1 VGKVIV
7 TGDEAR
13 HKLLA
18 GVNLIADAVKR
29 TLGPS
34 GQNCVYARTGTRQP
48 FSSRDGVTVAREI
61 EASDPHEQMGVALIQ
76 GVANEAVDASGDGTT
91 TATLLAQ
98 AIFAEGVKAITVG
111 SNAVVLKRGI
121 EKATAAVVEALRGM
135 SRPVEK
141 EMIKQVATISA
152 NNDEFLGNLIAT
164 AIEKSGSDGVVTVE
178 VSRSPETSLVI
189 VDGMQIATGYIS
201 SDFVTNRERNECVL
215 EDVAILLYEGKLA
228 TLKPLAPVLEEL
240 RSQNK
245 SILIVAEDVV
255 DEALAILAYN
265 TQKGLLK
272 SCAARVPGGLEH
284 LYDIAALTRAR
295 VATETMSVKLK
306 DIDVTY
312 FGHAKRVILKT
323 HNSTII
329 ASDGENPR
337 LNERL
342 QELRTQV
349 TDATDERDRVRLQS
363 RLARLAGGVAIIR
376 LGAATEL
383 EMVTRKEAVEDAMHA
398 TRGAIAEGVVIG
410 GGMALLRSVAW
421 IDDEAGT
428 LKTLR
433 KEYGEGV
440 EIVLKACRA
449 PLKTLAENYG
459 KSPEYV
465 MERVMSPIE
474 NWRTYGWNALTDKY
488 GDMFEMGIIDPLRV
502 VRIALESAASV
513 AGLMLITHTL
523 CADEPTK

>member
-34 GQNCVYARTGTRQP
+34 GNNCVYTRTGTGQP

-61 EASDPHEQMGVALIQ
+61 EANDPHEQMGVALIQ

-111 SNAVVLKRGI
+111 SNAVALKRGI
-121 EKATAAVVEALRGM
+121 EKATATVVEALKGM

-164 AIEKSGSDGVVTVE
+164 AIEKSGPDGVVTVE

-245 SILIVAEDVV
+245 SILIIAEDVV

-295 VATETMSVKLK
+295 VVTETMSVKLK

-312 FGHAKRVILKT
+312 FGHAKRVILKA

-329 ASDGENPR
+329 ASDLNNSR

-349 TDATDERDRVRLQS
+349 TDAADERDRVRLQS

-398 TRGAIAEGVVIG
+398 TRGAIAEGVLPG
-410 GGMALLRSVAW
+410 GGIALLACATVVTAGWS
-421 IDDEAGT
+421 DDERAGA
-428 LKTLR
+428 
-433 KEYGEGV
+433 V
-440 EIVLKACRA
+440 IVTKACGA
-449 PLKTLAENYG
+449 PLKTLADNCGEPPDYILQKICGSSATFPQN
-459 KSPEYV
+459 ST
-465 MERVMSPIE
+465 
-474 NWRTYGWNALTDKY
+474 WGWNTRTGEY
-488 GDMFEMGIIDPLRV
+488 GDMFEMGIVDPLRV

-513 AGLMLITHTL
+513 AALMLITHCL
-523 CADEPTK
+523 VAEESTK